1 MGLAIIIIYFFS
13 RKKEKK
19 TNDKAT
25 NERYLVSKV
34 FNISW
39 LLFICKQVKQ
49 VLDEILE
56 KLPDEFNVQEMM
68 ARVEDRTPYTVVA
81 FQECER
87 MNILTSEIKRSLKE
101 LDLGLKVSSTISFW
115 NDTTA
120 SINFRPCCFSRALRS
135 RVF

>member
-1 MGLAIIIIYFFS
+1 M
-13 RKKEKK
+13 
-19 TNDKAT
+19 
-25 NERYLVSKV
+25 
-34 FNISW
+34 
-39 LLFICKQVKQ
+39 KQ

-101 LDLGLKVSSTISFW
+101 LDLGLKVSPSVVITLWLSSTAVIIECSTAVKVSCDIS
-115 NDTTA
+115 
-120 SINFRPCCFSRALRS
+120 
-135 RVF
+135 

>member
-1 MGLAIIIIYFFS
+1 M
-13 RKKEKK
+13 
-19 TNDKAT
+19 
-25 NERYLVSKV
+25 
-34 FNISW
+34 
-39 LLFICKQVKQ
+39 KQ

-101 LDLGLKVSSTISFW
+101 LDLGLKVSWS
-115 NDTTA
+115 
-120 SINFRPCCFSRALRS
+120 
-135 RVF
+135 VFFKIVII

>member
-1 MGLAIIIIYFFS
+1 M
-13 RKKEKK
+13 
-19 TNDKAT
+19 
-25 NERYLVSKV
+25 
-34 FNISW
+34 
-39 LLFICKQVKQ
+39 KQ

-101 LDLGLKVSSTISFW
+101 LDLGLKVSSSVVIKLGFSSTQ
-115 NDTTA
+115 
-120 SINFRPCCFSRALRS
+120 SILLPVKFSL
-135 RVF
+135 

>member
-1 MGLAIIIIYFFS
+1 MRECFINSLEGLDNPILRNHF
-13 RKKEKK
+13 
-19 TNDKAT
+19 TN
-25 NERYLVSKV
+25 SKV
-34 FNISW
+34 NNEQKWNSLERFFKLS
-39 LLFICKQVKQ
+39 FYVFSKQVKQ

-101 LDLGLKVSSTISFW
+101 LDLGLKVRPASLKIYTPLYHRVSFDFG
-115 NDTTA
+115 NG
-120 SINFRPCCFSRALRS
+120 
-135 RVF
+135 